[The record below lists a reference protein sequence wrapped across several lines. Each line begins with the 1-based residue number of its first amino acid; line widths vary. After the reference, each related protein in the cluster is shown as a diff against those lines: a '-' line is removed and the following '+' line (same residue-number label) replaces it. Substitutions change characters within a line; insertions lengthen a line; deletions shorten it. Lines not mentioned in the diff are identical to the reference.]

1 MNNVLAL
8 FAFAILLVFLGI
20 LVWSVPRLDL
30 IFVVSLTVLLA
41 GWDLVQNLKGNHDS

>member
-1 MNNVLAL
+1 MNNALAL

-30 IFVVSLTVLLA
+30 MFVVGLTLLLA
-41 GWDLVQNLKGNHDS
+41 GWDLVQTLKGNHDT

>member
-8 FAFAILLVFLGI
+8 FAFSILIVFLGI
-20 LVWSVPRLDL
+20 LVWSVPRPDL
-30 IFVVSLTVLLA
+30 IFVVGLTLLLA

>member
-8 FAFAILLVFLGI
+8 FAFAILLVFLAI

-30 IFVVSLTVLLA
+30 MFVVGLTLLLA

>member
-8 FAFAILLVFLGI
+8 FAFAILLIFLGI
-20 LVWSVPRLDL
+20 LVWSVPRADL
-30 IFVVSLTVLLA
+30 IFVVGLTLALA